1 MHIQYLREFPEY
13 CVKRVRRAA
22 KISHIA
28 VLTFD
33 VGAELLIECLGVREV
48 PLYGAYHWADS
59 LEARQILQVM
69 RLIPLLHSTQRH
81 TQHRLEFYA
90 SKEESQQLQQS
101 KWLLCPSS
109 APDSE
114 CITKVCKKYKW

>member
-13 CVKRVRRAA
+13 CVKRVRRAT

-33 VGAELLIECLGVREV
+33 VGAELLVECLGVREV

-69 RLIPLLHSTQRH
+69 RLIPLLHCTHDPLNATQR
-81 TQHRLEFYA
+81 RLEFYV
-90 SKEESQQLQQS
+90 SKEESRQLQQS

-109 APDSE
+109 APDRE
-114 CITKVCKKYKW
+114 CIT